1 MLERATPDSLV
12 LVDELGRA
20 TDPEEGGALG
30 VAVLEAFRRH
40 GAFTL
45 ASTHLMAMKVYGAS
59 TPGVRN
65 GSMGFDEETLEPT
78 YVLRLGAPGEIGG
91 PRYRKPPW
99 LRSGVDRRGAFSDD
113 HHGARRFAIPG
124 RASRSHRC
132 AGTGAARYCGPRAG
146 ARRSASIR
154 SNRPG
159 SAATPP
165 RFANW
170 SNRRRRLRRSSS
182 SARRKRSAT

>member
-12 LVDELGRA
+12 LLDELGRA

-30 VAVLEAFRRH
+30 VVFLETFRAR

-78 YVLRLGAPGEIGG
+78 YVLRLGAPG
-91 PRYRKPPW
+91 K
-99 LRSGVDRRGAFSDD
+99 S
-113 HHGARRFAIPG
+113 
-124 RASRSHRC
+124 
-132 AGTGAARYCGPRAG
+132 AGLDIAARLGLSAMVIEAARERMTSSERDVARFLAELHQRMG
-146 ARRSASIR
+146 ALEDELARVTAREQAV
-154 SNRPG
+154 
-159 SAATPP
+159 
-165 RFANW
+165 
-170 SNRRRRLRRSSS
+170 
-182 SARRKRSAT
+182 SARE